1 MIDDSSIPTDAVA
14 VVGMALRVPGADT
27 PEQFWQNVRDGV
39 ESIRFFTDEE
49 LLAAGVAAQDLTD
62 PAYVKAFGALEGVGD
77 FDPRFFGFSPREAQM
92 LDPQHRL
99 FLQCAYQALEHAGCT
114 ADPDSTVTGVY
125 AGVGE
130 SSYLQHNLLA
140 HEGLVERIGA
150 FQSALG
156 NDKDFM
162 PTRVSYKL
170 DLRGPSVSVQT
181 GCSTSLVAVHMASQ
195 ALINGECDV
204 ALAGGATV
212 NALQE
217 LGYRYEE
224 GGVLS
229 PDGHCRAFADNAAG
243 AVPASGAGVVV
254 LKRLDSALADGDV
267 IHAVI
272 RGTAINNDGSR
283 KVGFT
288 APSIEGQAD
297 AVAEALSVA
306 DVDPATVTYVEAH
319 GTGTRIGDPIEVAAL
334 HHAFGDTGVDH
345 RCALGSVKTNIGH
358 LDTAAGVIGLIKA
371 TLALRA
377 RELPPSLHCDSPNPG
392 LALADGPFYVNT
404 VLTPWP
410 GDVLRAGVS
419 SFGIG
424 GTNAHVIL
432 EQAPQRPPAGPG
444 RGRQVLPLSAATP
457 TALDIAAADLAA
469 HLRERPQERLD
480 EVAYTL
486 QCGRRTLP
494 YRRFVVAGSTQE
506 AAEALSGPAPAHHA
520 GPETDRDREVVLAFP
535 GQGTQRI
542 GMGGALY
549 EREPVFRAEVDRA
562 AEILLPVLG
571 EDIRALLYPG
581 EQERQRAQEKIRQT
595 QYAQP
600 ALFAVEYALAT
611 LWASWGI
618 RPAAMLGHSL
628 GELVAACLAGVMA
641 YEDALR
647 LVAVRGRLMQD
658 APAGAMAAVPL
669 PEDEITPLLG
679 TEVALAAVNGPR
691 ECVVSG
697 PVEAVESVEASLA
710 ARGVA
715 TKRLRTSHAFHSRM
729 MDGAADAFEAEVA
742 RVTLTTPQVPFVSNV
757 TGTWIT
763 DEEATSPAYWARHL
777 RSTVRFGEGL
787 RTVCHPGATLLEVG
801 PGHAL
806 VGLVR
811 AGNDVHGAVASLPS
825 AGPDAD
831 AENEVLTAAGEL
843 WRLGAPLAWG
853 ALHGEATPRRTVL
866 PTYPFEHERCWIDR
880 PRGTRAAR
888 LNPDGLAVRG
898 FRRVGPPVRAAVRED
913 AAPVAWLVVTDEA
926 GAAYGLTERLRSE
939 KRHVIEVPADALGTQ
954 DECARLLG
962 SSLPAD
968 ERIEGVVH
976 AALLGT
982 GTEARVGRTT
992 TQLEALEQV
1001 LAARGDGARLLA
1013 LVSGALDV
1021 TGEEPLVPAKGALTA
1036 WARSGRPGSRTLLD
1050 VPAPGP
1056 GAAVRRLT
1064 NTLLAELDG
1073 TPEEPVVALR
1083 GTHRF
1088 VPGLEP
1094 LAAAAGA
1101 DSGRHSG
1108 ARYASTGDERIATA
1122 FTRALTHAGAT
1133 VTPLSAT
1140 ASEPTTVLVLL
1151 DAGAPQ
1157 LPVLKTLDHAVTTI
1171 AQAPE
1176 GTVLGCEVH
1185 LVGDAGFEPSRSP
1198 LAAVVET
1205 HLALVCRESDVP
1217 WAGFAW
1223 SHADRAVV
1231 EQWAARVVGA
1241 APGGCQ
1247 TVVEPTVDPAQD
1259 CVPAA
1264 PGATP
1269 QAGPDY
1275 ADDTERQVAAIF
1287 SDLLG
1292 VPDIAPDTNFFEL
1305 GGHSLLAAQFVTQ
1318 VRTVCGVEVPL
1329 RTFVGE
1335 PTIHGLAAAVR
1346 AARAEHGDT
1355 VLEALPAVVPDP
1367 ANEGVP
1373 FPLTDVQQAYWI
1385 GRTGVFEIGNV
1396 GMHGYEEFDVRDLDL
1411 PRMERAFRRLIQRHG
1426 MLRAIVLPHGEQ
1438 QILTDVPDYVIE
1450 TADLRGLP
1458 GNEAQAAL
1466 EHTRAAMSH
1475 QNFEADRWPLFE
1487 LRASVLDGDRTRL
1500 HYSID
1505 GLVTDARASNVLLRE
1520 LAHLYERPDVELPP
1534 LKLSFRDYVLAEK
1547 SLESSE
1553 LYRRAEAYWRE
1564 RIPGLALAPELPL
1577 ACDPRTVDSP
1587 RFKRVEGLLPRE
1599 TWERVKGWASQR
1611 GITPTALLL
1620 TAYSEALATWSK
1632 NRRFTLNLPMAN
1644 RLPLHPEVDAIVGDF
1659 TSVTLL
1665 EVDAA
1670 GETTFE
1676 ARARA
1681 VRDRLI
1687 SDIDHRVFSGVRVIR
1702 EMKKAR
1708 GDAAAAMPVVFT
1720 SLFLD
1725 HGQDTPIGEVAYSIS
1740 QTPQVWIDAQVYE
1753 VDGAL
1758 AFDIDAVEQLFPEG
1772 LVAAIHSATLELLRR
1787 LARGEDNWSRPAPL
1801 LVPAAELAEREAYN
1815 RTEGPVPSGLLHA
1828 PFFAT
1833 ASRTPERTAVITP
1846 GRTLSYGEL
1855 AARAGGIA
1863 RRLTGLGVRPNELV
1877 AVVMEKGWEQCAAV
1891 LGILA
1896 AGAAYLP
1903 IDPELPDD
1911 RVRLLLEHGQARA
1924 VLTQGRVAQGGEERF
1939 AGVPAVFRVDELP
1952 LESEA
1957 ADALDLDGP
1966 ATPDDLA
1973 YVIFTSGSTGLPKG
1987 VMIDH
1992 RGALN
1997 TVVDVNDRFGVGA
2010 DDRILAL
2017 SSLSFDL
2024 SVYDVFGP
2032 LAVGGA
2038 VVMPDASAHRDPAAW
2053 LDLMETAR
2061 VTLWNSV
2068 PALMEL
2074 LVEHMSVKEVTGT
2087 ALRLVLLSGDWL
2099 PVPLPDRIRRVFG
2112 APEVVSLGGATE
2124 ASIWSILY
2132 PIGEV
2137 PADWPSIPYGRPMRN
2152 QTFHVL
2158 DDALRPR
2165 PVGVPGQLYI
2175 GGVGLAQGYLHD
2187 EAKTKGAFIVHPE
2200 TGRRLYRTGDLGR
2213 FLPSGEIEF
2222 LGREDFQ
2229 VKVQGYRIELGE
2241 IESALMQHPDL
2252 RSAVAV
2258 VHGEPRGA
2266 KQLVAFVVPQTAH
2279 DVPQDLRDFLG
2290 TTLPRY
2296 MVPDVYVEIDALP
2309 LTANGKVDRRA
2320 LVVPE
2325 QVAEESAAPYE
2336 APRTPVEEV
2345 VAEVWASMLGIERV
2359 GVHDNFFALGGDS
2372 LMAMRAVVHLRKALG
2387 TELPIRVLFDSQ
2399 TLEDTA
2405 LVIEDHLLA
2414 EIEELSEEE
2423 AQALLAN

>member
-1 MIDDSSIPTDAVA
+1 MIDDSSMPTDAVA

-27 PEQFWQNVRDGV
+27 PEQFWQNMRDGV

-49 LLAAGVAAQDLTD
+49 LLAAGVAAQDLAD

-195 ALINGECDV
+195 ALINGECDI

-334 HHAFGDTGVDH
+334 HHAFGDTGADH
-345 RCALGSVKTNIGH
+345 RCAIGSVKTNIGH

-392 LALADGPFYVNT
+392 LALTDGPFYVNT
-404 VLTPWP
+404 ALTPWP

-457 TALDIAAADLAA
+457 TALDTAAAELAA
-469 HLRERPQERLD
+469 HLREHPQERLD
-480 EVAYTL
+480 DVAYTL
-486 QCGRRTLP
+486 QRGRRTLP

-506 AAEALSGPAPAHHA
+506 AAEALSGPAPAHPA

-549 EREPVFRAEVDRA
+549 ECEPVFRAEVDRA

-581 EQERQRAQEKIRQT
+581 EQERETAQEKIRQT
-595 QYAQP
+595 RYAQP
-600 ALFAVEYALAT
+600 ALFVVEYALAT

-697 PVEAVESVEASLA
+697 PVEAVEAVEASLA

-729 MDGAADAFEAEVA
+729 MDDAADAFEAEVA
-742 RVTLTTPQVPFVSNV
+742 RVTLTTPQVPFASNV

-806 VGLVR
+806 VGLAR

-843 WRLGAPLAWG
+843 WRLGAPLAWD

-866 PTYPFEHERCWIDR
+866 PTYPFARERCWIDR
-880 PRGTRAAR
+880 PRGTRTAR

-898 FRRVGPPVRAAVRED
+898 FRRVGPPIRAAVRED

-926 GAAYGLTERLRSE
+926 DALEGLAERLRSA
-939 KRHVIEVPADALGTQ
+939 KRHVIEVPADALGTH
-954 DECARLLG
+954 DECTRLLG
-962 SSLPAD
+962 SALPAD

-976 AALLGT
+976 TALLGT

-992 TQLEALEQV
+992 AQLEALEQV
-1001 LAARGDGARLLA
+1001 LAARGDGARSVA

-1021 TGEEPLVPAKGALTA
+1021 TGEEPLVPAKAALTA

-1050 VPAPGP
+1050 VPAPGND
-1056 GAAVRRLT
+1056 AAVRRLT
-1064 NTLLAELDG
+1064 NAVLAELDG
-1073 TPEEPVVALR
+1073 TPEEPVVAFR

-1094 LAAAAGA
+1094 LAAAGA
-1101 DSGRHSG
+1101 DSGRHTG
-1108 ARYASTGDERIATA
+1108 ARYASTGDERVATA
-1122 FTRALTHAGAT
+1122 FARALTHAGAT

-1140 ASEPTTVLVLL
+1140 AAEPATVLVLL
-1151 DAGAPQ
+1151 DASAGQ
-1157 LPVLKTLDHAVTTI
+1157 VQVLKTLDHAVTTI

-1185 LVGDAGFEPSRSP
+1185 LVGDADFEPSRSP

-1217 WAGFAW
+1217 WAGIAW
-1223 SHADRAVV
+1223 SHTDQAVT

-1241 APGGCQ
+1241 APGRCQ
-1247 TVVEPTVDPAQD
+1247 TVVEPTADPAQD
-1259 CVPAA
+1259 FVPAA
-1264 PGATP
+1264 PGTTP
-1269 QAGPDY
+1269 QAAPDY
-1275 ADDTERQVAAIF
+1275 ADDTERQIAAIF

-1355 VLEALPAVVPDP
+1355 VPEALPAVVPDP

-1458 GNEAQAAL
+1458 GNEAQTAL

-1534 LKLSFRDYVLAEK
+1534 LELSFRDYVLAEK

-1611 GITPTALLL
+1611 GITPTVLLL

-1687 SDIDHRVFSGVRVIR
+1687 NDIDHRVFSGVRVIR

-1720 SLFLD
+1720 SLLLD

-1787 LARGEDNWSRPAPL
+1787 LAREEDNWSRPAPL
-1801 LVPAAELAEREAYN
+1801 LVPRAELAEREAYN
-1815 RTEGPVPSGLLHA
+1815 RTEGPVPPGLLHA

-1833 ASRTPERTAVITP
+1833 AARTPERTAVITP

-1863 RRLTGLGVRPNELV
+1863 RRLTGLGMRPNDLV

-1903 IDPELPDD
+1903 IDPELPDE

-1957 ADALDLDGP
+1957 ADGLGLDGP

-2038 VVMPDASAHRDPAAW
+2038 VVMPDASANRDPAAW

-2099 PVPLPDRIRRVFG
+2099 PVTLPDRIRRVLG

-2187 EAKTKGAFIVHPE
+2187 EAKTKGAFVVHPE

-2241 IESALMQHPDL
+2241 IESALMQHPDI
-2252 RSAVAV
+2252 RAAVAV

-2279 DVPQDLRDFLG
+2279 DVPRDLRDFLG

-2325 QVAEESAAPYE
+2325 RVAEESAAPYE

-2399 TLEDTA
+2399 TLEETA